1 TIAEPDD
8 DANEPNV
15 MVFFGSGQ
23 YLVESDLVVA
33 DDATDNY
40 FYGVWDKSDSTVSSS
55 DLVEQ
60 TISTETYSYTDT
72 NDKAVDVE
80 YRLLTKNSVDYAS
93 KDGWKIALNPDG
105 GDTGERIITNP
116 VVRGDVVYFNSSVPT
131 ANDPCSSG
139 GYGYRFGVDLATGGE
154 PNEPVFDTNH
164 DGIVNEYDEPAGGK
178 EIDILPSDPTLTE
191 NESVQGSP
199 DGSTPPIED
208 LQDLSSPETG
218 RFSWQELLQ

>member
-40 FYGVWDKSDSTVSSS
+40 FYGVWDKKRNPTLVSPL

-72 NDKAVDVE
+72 NDKEVDVE

-93 KDGWKIALNPDG
+93 KDGWKIALP
-105 GDTGERIITNP
+105 DTGERIVTNP
-116 VVRGDVVYFNSSVPT
+116 VVRGDVVYFNSSVPKVVD
-131 ANDPCSSG
+131 DPCSNN
-139 GYGYRFGVDLATGGE
+139 GYGYRFGVDLATGGTA
-154 PNEPVFDTNH
+154 NRPVFDTNH
-164 DGIVNEYDEPAGGK
+164 NGIVNEDDTNDTGQIPSASYLDSLPTDPTMTEEDVIQGGK
-178 EIDILPSDPTLTE
+178 IY
-191 NESVQGSP
+191 
-199 DGSTPPIED
+199 D
-208 LQDLSSPETG
+208 LQDLHTPKTG